1 MKDALQMLSRQ
12 HSDSTRIKIQSKDG
26 TTILARDGLSRPC
39 SFIIMLLVITVIVPC
54 PTTTTHRPMINYEWN
69 HPLDSVSTKE
79 IRRCVQDEYPK

>member
-1 MKDALQMLSRQ
+1 
-12 HSDSTRIKIQSKDG
+12 
-26 TTILARDGLSRPC
+26 LSRPC